1 MANTKDCFY
10 DVQRNMSERQ
20 EAVALRLMDCACE
33 QWLNAEIRAIL
44 NSPDTTGL
52 KSKKGDYAI
61 GEEGRRDIS
70 VYTGGKLSHHMEV
83 KVIYPQ
89 YSQKNVT
96 ERFGTLNEQLAKMP
110 ISANSTNLRGV
121 GLVFG
126 VWTSMN
132 SGGAKPE
139 AFFQDFRQAIQYHF
153 EDSPY
158 KNPHRFRSVGIVD
171 TEIEWA
177 GELVRVVMKGTFFS
191 ASRSVVSV

>member
-1 MANTKDCFY
+1 MANTKGNFY
-10 DVQRNMSERQ
+10 DVQRNMAERQ
-20 EAVALRLMDCACE
+20 EAVAFRLMDCACE

-44 NSPDTTGL
+44 NSPDTKSL

-70 VYTGGKLSHHMEV
+70 VYSRGRLSHHMEV

-89 YSQKNVT
+89 YSQKSVT
-96 ERFGTLNEQLAKMP
+96 DRLGTLNEQLAKMP
-110 ISANSTNLRGV
+110 VDADMTNLRRV

-132 SGGAKPE
+132 SGGGKPE
-139 AFFQDFRQAIQYHF
+139 AFFGDFRQALQDHF
-153 EDSPY
+153 EDSPF
-158 KNPHRFRSVGIVD
+158 KNPHGFRSVGMVD

-177 GELVRVVMKGTFFS
+177 GEPVRVVMKGTFFA
-191 ASRSVVSV
+191 ASHSVASV